1 MVSCLDRCKRHF
13 TESFQQPI
21 HPVWLE
27 LKDKELQ
34 REFDMEQSR
43 TVLHRMKIGVVASWT
58 VCAIFIIMHLRTY
71 GFIGYDIGGILYI

>member
-1 MVSCLDRCKRHF
+1 MNCYWRCKRF
-13 TESFQQPI
+13 FAESLQQPI

-43 TVLHRMKIGVVASWT
+43 TILHRMKIGAVALWIL
-58 VCAIFIIMHLRTY
+58 CAIVIIHHLRTY
-71 GFIGYDIGGILYI
+71 GSIGYEIGGILYV